1 MTRRSGEIVTM
12 IMTRIRK
19 IIGKRRK
26 RSGQEEENYDKEKR
40 SDINKENR
48 QGDKNHDN
56 EKGPWKGE
64 SK

>member
-56 EKGPWKGE
+56 EKGPRKGE